1 MPDIPNKEDIQGVNE
16 ELGYLE
22 DQLLSIADRLSS
34 TIKDAIEGV
43 KDAGKGVGE
52 VLADQVNKEIKNLSK
67 GLNKTLQNTE
77 SLYKGTLKVSDVQ
90 KQITDRQLKRLSIER
105 NLDTLMKSGVILEK
119 DKLKAI
125 SELNEAEDAHNA
137 LLKDQLNLAQ
147 KIQKNM
153 GVTGN
158 LIKGINKIPILGDL
172 INSEKALT
180 AAQKAAAAEGS
191 NRFKVMSATFKSLG
205 GSLLKSLSDPLVI
218 IGLLAKGIKSLVG
231 LAGEMAKRSA
241 DIGKSFLNLA
251 GSSNEVRNNL
261 MEMAK
266 DDPFM
271 NFDEAVKHM
280 QSIND
285 LTGTAIMLT
294 KGQTKEMQRLTDQL
308 GISEEMAAKLFKSS
322 ALMGQP
328 FEDSANQIK
337 QVTDELNA
345 TEGQAISLNDVMDK
359 FVNASAQVQSNLGN
373 NPKMLAAAAFQAAK
387 LGLNLSQIQS
397 AAEGTLNFE
406 DSIGKEMQAELML
419 GKQLNLEELR
429 RAALSGDV
437 LKQGEE
443 IEKIIKQ
450 NIKSTEGNV
459 LKQKALADTLNIS
472 VEEMFKI
479 NDEMRLQDKLA
490 KMGISKAVT
499 LASYNKAALKKQKEL
514 SKETGTQVS
523 LEKAKLALS
532 ANDLK
537 QLENQAKASQ
547 GLDRAF
553 ENIKESFLAGLV
565 KSGAIDKINGLIK
578 NFVGGGGMEKIGNL
592 IAKAAGFL
600 GSFINGMINNPKAT
614 LGGLA
619 LALGGVFL
627 AQKMIPQLVSVVG
640 FGGKGISSLTKVF
653 SKKASSS
660 ALKIASKTLSTKQIA
675 AGFGGKVAKDQLA
688 KQGGKAAGKSA
699 AIIGGKAAGKSSAKL
714 GAKLGAKAIGKSL
727 LKKIPGIGLLAGIGF
742 GLQRAM
748 KGDFAGAALEL
759 ASGAVSLV
767 PGFGTAASIAIDAG
781 LAAKDISKAMD
792 NGKAMDGDK
801 TVSPSTAADFISRPG
816 QPIQKFRADD
826 LIVGGTNLGGND
838 NKDISKA
845 MDVDKLLS
853 SSTIDD
859 FISSS
864 IPPSPPLTKV
874 LKTPPIVKVDGN
886 NTQTVSSDNNNEV
899 VMLLKELISEVRKGG
914 DVYMDGNKVGRSIA
928 LATSNLG

>member
-1 MPDIPNKEDIQGVNE
+1 
-16 ELGYLE
+16 
-22 DQLLSIADRLSS
+22 
-34 TIKDAIEGV
+34 
-43 KDAGKGVGE
+43 
-52 VLADQVNKEIKNLSK
+52 
-67 GLNKTLQNTE
+67 
-77 SLYKGTLKVSDVQ
+77 
-90 KQITDRQLKRLSIER
+90 
-105 NLDTLMKSGVILEK
+105 
-119 DKLKAI
+119 
-125 SELNEAEDAHNA
+125 
-137 LLKDQLNLAQ
+137 
-147 KIQKNM
+147 
-153 GVTGN
+153 
-158 LIKGINKIPILGDL
+158 
-172 INSEKALT
+172 
-180 AAQKAAAAEGS
+180 
-191 NRFKVMSATFKSLG
+191 
-205 GSLLKSLSDPLVI
+205 
-218 IGLLAKGIKSLVG
+218 
-231 LAGEMAKRSA
+231 
-241 DIGKSFLNLA
+241 
-251 GSSNEVRNNL
+251 
-261 MEMAK
+261 
-266 DDPFM
+266 
-271 NFDEAVKHM
+271 
-280 QSIND
+280 
-285 LTGTAIMLT
+285 
-294 KGQTKEMQRLTDQL
+294 
-308 GISEEMAAKLFKSS
+308 
-322 ALMGQP
+322 
-328 FEDSANQIK
+328 
-337 QVTDELNA
+337 
-345 TEGQAISLNDVMDK
+345 
-359 FVNASAQVQSNLGN
+359 
-373 NPKMLAAAAFQAAK
+373 
-387 LGLNLSQIQS
+387 
-397 AAEGTLNFE
+397 
-406 DSIGKEMQAELML
+406 
-419 GKQLNLEELR
+419 
-429 RAALSGDV
+429 
-437 LKQGEE
+437 
-443 IEKIIKQ
+443 
-450 NIKSTEGNV
+450 
-459 LKQKALADTLNIS
+459 
-472 VEEMFKI
+472 MFKI
-479 NDEMRLQDKLA
+479 NDEMKLQDKLA

-532 ANDLK
+532 ADDLK

-553 ENIKESFLAGLV
+553 ENIKESFLEGLV

-592 IAKAAGFL
+592 IAKAAGTLGNFL
-600 GSFINGMINNPKAT
+600 KLVMDNPKTAIT
-614 LGGLA
+614 SLVV
-619 LALGGVFL
+619 GVGAIFAGQML
-627 AQKMIPQLVSVVG
+627 ISKAIPQLVSVVG

-653 SKKASSS
+653 SKKSSS
-660 ALKIASKTLSTKQIA
+660 AALKTASKTLSTKQIA
-675 AGFGGKVAKDQLA
+675 AGFGGKAAKDQLA